1 MRETSSTSPTGLT
14 DAGDQRRRLFPDVA
28 RSELA
33 KLATVRS
40 TYLMLTAAVG
50 LIVAAAVLLC
60 EAYVHH
66 LSAQLSMTQLDFNP
80 TSYSLSGVLI
90 AQLVVGTLGIL
101 LYTSEHATGLIRVTF
116 AAVPQRRLVLA
127 AKAVVF
133 SVVTLLITEL
143 ACFAAFGIGQAIL
156 STAGADVALTD
167 PGVLRAVVGAGL
179 YLTLLGLMSLG
190 IGVLVRHSTGA
201 LAVLFGLL
209 LLLPSLTEGLPARLG
224 NAVNPYLPSYAGQA
238 IFHTVDDTHL
248 LPPWQGFFVFC
259 VYTAVT
265 LAAAFAVIGRQDT

>member
-1 MRETSSTSPTGLT
+1 MSEITSTSTPELTGT
-14 DAGDQRRRLFPDVA
+14 DARAGWLFADVV

-40 TYLMLTAAVG
+40 TYLMMTASAG

-80 TSYSLSGVLI
+80 ASYSLSGVLI

-101 LYTSEHATGLIRVTF
+101 AFTSEHATGMVRVTF
-116 AAVPQRRLVLA
+116 AAVPQRRVVLA

-133 SVVTLLITEL
+133 GAVTLVVSEV
-143 ACFAAFGIGQAIL
+143 ACFAAFGIGQTIL
-156 STAGADVALTD
+156 AGADADVALTE

-179 YLTLLGLMSLG
+179 YLTVLGLMSLG
-190 IGVLVRHSTGA
+190 IGVLVRHSAGA

-209 LLLPSLTEGLPARLG
+209 LVLPSLTEGLPARMA

-238 IFHTVDDTHL
+238 IFHTVEDTHL
-248 LPPWQGFFVFC
+248 LAPWQGFFVFC
-259 VYTAVT
+259 AYTAVT
-265 LAAAFAVIGRQDT
+265 LAAALAVIGRRDT

>member
-1 MRETSSTSPTGLT
+1 MPENSALASAPVTSPQQGWTF
-14 DAGDQRRRLFPDVA
+14 ADVA
-28 RSELA
+28 RSETA

-40 TYLMLTAAVG
+40 TYLTLTAAVG
-50 LIVAAAVLLC
+50 FIVVAAAVLC

-66 LSAQLSMTQLDFNP
+66 MSAELSMTQLDFNP

-101 LYTSEHATGLIRVTF
+101 LFTSEHATGLVRVTF
-116 AAVPQRRLVLA
+116 AAIPQRRLVLL

-133 SVVTLLITEL
+133 SVVTLVVSEL
-143 ACFAAFGIGQAIL
+143 ACFVAFDIGQTIL
-156 STAGADVALTD
+156 SSADANVSLTE

-190 IGVLVRHSTGA
+190 IGVLVRHTAGA
-201 LAVLFGLL
+201 LAAMFGLL
-209 LLLPSLTEGLPARLG
+209 LVLPSLTEGLPARLQ

-238 IFHTVDDTHL
+238 IFHTVEDTHV

-259 VYTAVT
+259 GYTAVT
-265 LAAAFAVIGRQDT
+265 LAAAFIVIGRRDT